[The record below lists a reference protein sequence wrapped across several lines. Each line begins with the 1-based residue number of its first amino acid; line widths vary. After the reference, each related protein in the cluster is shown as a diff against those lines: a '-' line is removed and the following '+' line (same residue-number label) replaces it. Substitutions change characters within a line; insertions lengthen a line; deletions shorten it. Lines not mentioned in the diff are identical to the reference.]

1 MRILVYDVAAENGG
15 AVTVLNWFYG
25 IHKEDKENQY
35 VYLLGKHTL
44 ENTDNIT
51 VINVPEVKKTWLH
64 RLWFDYIGVK
74 KYLCD
79 YKIEQILSLQNTDIP
94 FCKLPQTVYIH
105 NALPF
110 SEHRFSIDE
119 DKKLWIYQNL
129 IGSMIKQSIKRA
141 NIVIVQTNW
150 MKNEVVRQ
158 TGISETKV
166 RSYFRR

>member
-51 VINVPEVKKTWLH
+51 VINVPEVKTWLH

-94 FCKLPQTVYIH
+94 FL
-105 NALPF
+105 
-110 SEHRFSIDE
+110 
-119 DKKLWIYQNL
+119 
-129 IGSMIKQSIKRA
+129 
-141 NIVIVQTNW
+141 
-150 MKNEVVRQ
+150 
-158 TGISETKV
+158 
-166 RSYFRR
+166 